1 MQVSLQLAETR
12 ERVAHGR
19 AHPDGPVERR
29 GAGERLAGHRRRR
42 PPTADDHGVGGDTCR
57 SDAASATAPPSSSP
71 QAGRSSLLA
80 LDQYYTY
87 EGLLL
92 GVPTRE
98 MNQEMMDRLIARYVH
113 PAEYG
118 VPLLLEPEQQ
128 PLDVPAHIH
137 RLGTPAR
144 LPSVTCI
151 ASFNSGRPASDTDDI
166 WSVLRVIWF
175 QDEFAFPIADRA
187 LRADR
192 RDRLGDARDGLGALT
207 PRA

>member
-1 MQVSLQLAETR
+1 MST
-12 ERVAHGR
+12 
-19 AHPDGPVERR
+19 DGHTTSRTTFELP
-29 GAGERLAGHRRRR
+29 
-42 PPTADDHGVGGDTCR
+42 
-57 SDAASATAPPSSSP
+57 
-71 QAGRSSLLA
+71 AGRTIHLLA

-118 VPLLLEPEQQ
+118 VPLLLEPEQR
-128 PLDVPAHIH
+128 PLDVPE
-137 RLGTPAR
+137 RVPVLGKPAR

-151 ASFNSGRPASDTDDI
+151 ARFNSDGQLGTDDI

-175 QDEFAFPIADRA
+175 QKDFAFPIEERVLQQIAAIDWETH
-187 LRADR
+187 
-192 RDRLGDARDGLGALT
+192 ARGWE
-207 PRA
+207 P